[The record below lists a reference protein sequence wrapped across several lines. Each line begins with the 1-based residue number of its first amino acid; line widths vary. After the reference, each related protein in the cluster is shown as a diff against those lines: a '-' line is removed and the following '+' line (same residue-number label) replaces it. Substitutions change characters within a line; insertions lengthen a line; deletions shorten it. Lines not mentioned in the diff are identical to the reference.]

1 MSTSSVRLKTRLGL
15 GFAAL
20 ALLCVIV
27 AVFGLKSI
35 ADANARAKVFYQQ
48 GVLPAQYLQNAFRL
62 QCVRAI
68 QLLEAMSI
76 DDAQSRKER
85 FDLIESLKQPA
96 DRQFELFRLSD
107 KPASTQALAR
117 KFIENRARLEE
128 GFTEA
133 VRLGRNGDMAS
144 AAAVMAQK
152 VRPYAISM
160 GREIDQ
166 LSDALSEEA
175 DDSHRRDDVAYRRI
189 LAIMAVL
196 ITLGGSMTCAY
207 VWHQMRLLGRSLDRI
222 QFALNKTS
230 RTLDLTC
237 RAPVERM
244 DEIGSTAAAFN
255 ELIGR
260 FSEAIG
266 AVLAAAATVE
276 TATRQIAAGNADL
289 SWRTDEQ
296 AASLEKAAASMTQLT
311 ETVKQGADNAQHAK
325 LLAANAAIMAETGDE
340 AVQSMVE
347 TITAISHSSIRISEI
362 TGLIEGIAFQT
373 NILALN
379 AAVEAAR
386 AGEQGRGFAVVASE
400 VRALAHRSSSAAKEI
415 KDLIESS
422 TILVQGGTQQASE
435 VGGTIAQVKHAIS
448 QVSQIVGEIADA
460 SAEQS
465 LGIEQINQ
473 AVEHMDILTQRNG
486 ALVEQ
491 AAAAAQSLEEQ
502 TGKLNL
508 AVCVFAVADQSTPAG
523 GVSSTGVTSARD
535 TGRTIQQARPSQVQD
550 G

>member
-1 MSTSSVRLKTRLGL
+1 MSTSSVRLKTRLGVS
-15 GFAAL
+15 FAAL

-27 AVFGLKSI
+27 AVFGLKGI
-35 ADANARAKVFYQQ
+35 ADANARAEGFYQQ
-48 GVLPAQYLQNAFRL
+48 VVLPAQYLQNAFRL

-76 DDAQSRKER
+76 DKAQARKDR
-85 FDLIESLKQPA
+85 FDLIEILKQPA

-107 KPASTQALAR
+107 KPASTQALAA
-117 KFIENRARLEE
+117 KFMEDRVRLEE

-133 VRLGRNGDMAS
+133 VRLGHSGDMAS
-144 AAAVMAQK
+144 AAAVMAQN

-166 LSDALSEEA
+166 LSDTLSKEA
-175 DDSHRRDDVAYRRI
+175 DDTRHRDDVAYRRI
-189 LAIMAVL
+189 LAIMGAL
-196 ITLGGSMTCAY
+196 IALGGSMACAY

-222 QFALNKTS
+222 QAALNRTS

-244 DEIGSTAAAFN
+244 DEIGCTASAFN

-260 FSEAIG
+260 FSEAIC
-266 AVLAAAATVE
+266 AVLVTAQTVG

-289 SWRTDEQ
+289 ACRTDEQ

-311 ETVKQGADNAQHAK
+311 ETVKQGAENAQHAK
-325 LLAANAAIMAETGDE
+325 LLAENAASMAETGDE
-340 AVQSMVE
+340 AVQGMVE
-347 TITAISHSSIRISEI
+347 TIRAINQSSTRISEI

-415 KDLIESS
+415 KGLIGSS
-422 TILVQGGTQQASE
+422 TALVQGGTQQASE
-435 VGGTIAQVKHAIS
+435 VSGTIAQVKHAIS

-465 LGIEQINQ
+465 LGIEQVNQ
-473 AVEHMDILTQRNG
+473 AVGQMDILTQRNA

-508 AVCVFAVADQSTPAG
+508 AVCVFAVADQT
-523 GVSSTGVTSARD
+523 TSAAQATSTEDASLRD
-535 TGRTIQQARPSQVQD
+535 TGKMVQP
-550 G
+550 GMS

>member
-1 MSTSSVRLKTRLGL
+1 MSTSSVRLKTRLGVS
-15 GFAAL
+15 FAAL
-20 ALLCVIV
+20 GLLCVIV
-27 AVFGLKSI
+27 AAFGLKGI
-35 ADANARAKVFYQQ
+35 ADANSRAEGFYQQ
-48 GVLPAQYLQNAFRL
+48 VVLPAQYLQNAFRL

-76 DDAQSRKER
+76 DDAQARKDR
-85 FDLIESLKQPA
+85 FDLIEILKQPA

-107 KPASTQALAR
+107 KPASTQALAA
-117 KFIENRARLEE
+117 KFIEDRARLEE

-133 VRLGRNGDMAS
+133 VRLGRSGDMRS
-144 AAAVMAQK
+144 AAAVMARN

-166 LSDALSEEA
+166 LSDALSKEA
-175 DDSHRRDDVAYRRI
+175 DDSHHRDDVAYRRVV
-189 LAIMAVL
+189 AIMALL
-196 ITLGGSMTCAY
+196 ITLGGLMACAY
-207 VWHQMRLLGRSLDRI
+207 VWRQMRLLGRSLDRI
-222 QFALNKTS
+222 QAALNRTS
-230 RTLDLTC
+230 HTLDLTC

-244 DEIGSTAAAFN
+244 DEIGCTASAFN

-260 FSEAIG
+260 FSEAIC
-266 AVLAAAATVE
+266 AVLVAAETVG

-289 SWRTDEQ
+289 SCRTEEQ
-296 AASLEKAAASMTQLT
+296 AASLEKAATSMTQLT

-325 LLAANAAIMAETGDE
+325 RLAANAASMAETGDE
-340 AVQSMVE
+340 AVQGMVE
-347 TITAISHSSIRISEI
+347 TIRAINQSSTRISEI

-415 KDLIESS
+415 KGLIGSS
-422 TILVQGGTQQASE
+422 TALVQGGTQQASE

-448 QVSQIVGEIADA
+448 QVSRIVGEIADA

-465 LGIEQINQ
+465 LGIEQVNQ
-473 AVEHMDILTQRNG
+473 AVVQMDILTQRNA

-502 TGKLNL
+502 TGKLNT
-508 AVCVFAVADQSTPAG
+508 AVCVFAVADQTASDVQETST
-523 GVSSTGVTSARD
+523 
-535 TGRTIQQARPSQVQD
+535 
-550 G
+550 

>member
-15 GFAAL
+15 SFAAL
-20 ALLCVIV
+20 GLLCVIV
-27 AVFGLKSI
+27 AAVGLKGI
-35 ADANARAKVFYQQ
+35 ADANTRAEGFYQQ

-76 DDAQSRKER
+76 DDAQARKER
-85 FDLIESLKQPA
+85 FDLIEILKQPA
-96 DRQFELFRLSD
+96 DRQFELFRLSN
-107 KPASTQALAR
+107 KPASTQPLAA
-117 KFIENRARLEE
+117 KFIEDRARLEE

-133 VRLGRNGDMAS
+133 VRLGRSGDMGS
-144 AAAVMAQK
+144 AAAVMAK
-152 VRPYAISM
+152 NVRPYAISM

-166 LSDALSEEA
+166 LSDALSKEA
-175 DDSHRRDDVAYRRI
+175 DDSRHRDDVAYRQI
-189 LAIMAVL
+189 LAIMAAL
-196 ITLGGSMTCAY
+196 IALGGSMACAY
-207 VWHQMRLLGRSLDRI
+207 VWHQMRLLGRSLDGV
-222 QFALNKTS
+222 QATLNRTS

-244 DEIGSTAAAFN
+244 DEIGCTASAFN
-255 ELIGR
+255 DLIGR
-260 FSEAIG
+260 FSEAIC
-266 AVLAAAATVE
+266 AVLVAAETVGI
-276 TATRQIAAGNADL
+276 ATRQIAAGNADL
-289 SWRTDEQ
+289 SCRTDEQ

-311 ETVKQGADNAQHAK
+311 ETVKQGADNAQRAK
-325 LLAANAAIMAETGDE
+325 LLAANAASMAETGDE
-340 AVQSMVE
+340 AVRGMVE
-347 TITAISHSSIRISEI
+347 TIRAINHSSTRISEI

-415 KDLIESS
+415 KGLIGSS
-422 TILVQGGTQQASE
+422 TALVQGGTQQASE
-435 VGGTIAQVKHAIS
+435 VSGTIAQVKHAIS

-460 SAEQS
+460 STEQS
-465 LGIEQINQ
+465 LGIEQVNQ
-473 AVEHMDILTQRNG
+473 AVEQMDILTQRNA

-508 AVCVFAVADQSTPAG
+508 AVCVFAVADQTT
-523 GVSSTGVTSARD
+523 SSAQVTSTEEASVRD
-535 TGRTIQQARPSQVQD
+535 TEQTVQP
-550 G
+550 GMS

>member
-1 MSTSSVRLKTRLGL
+1 MRLKTRLGL
-15 GFAAL
+15 SFAAL
-20 ALLCVIV
+20 GMVCVIT
-27 AVFGLKSI
+27 AAFGLKGI
-35 ADANARAKVFYQQ
+35 ADANTRAEVFYQQ
-48 GVLPAQYLQNAFRL
+48 VVLPTQYLQNAFRL

-76 DDAQSRKER
+76 KDAQARKER
-85 FDLIESLKQPA
+85 FDLIEILKQPA
-96 DRQFELFRLSD
+96 DRQFDLFRLSD
-107 KPASTQALAR
+107 KPASTQALAAR
-117 KFIENRARLEE
+117 FIADRVRLEE

-133 VRLGRNGDMAS
+133 VRLGRSGDMPS
-144 AAAVMAQK
+144 AAAAMAQN

-166 LSDALSEEA
+166 LSDGLSKEA
-175 DDSHRRDDVAYRRI
+175 DDSRHRDDVAYRRI
-189 LAIMAVL
+189 VLLMATLMAV
-196 ITLGGSMTCAY
+196 GGSMACAY
-207 VWHQMRLLGRSLDRI
+207 VWHQMRLLARSLDGI
-222 QFALNKTS
+222 QTALRKTS
-230 RTLDLTC
+230 CTLDLTC

-244 DEIGSTAAAFN
+244 DEIGRTASAFN

-260 FSEAIG
+260 FSEAIC
-266 AVLAAAATVE
+266 AVLVAAGTVA
-276 TATRQIAAGNADL
+276 TATRQIAAGNVDL
-289 SWRTDEQ
+289 SCRTDEQ

-311 ETVKQGADNAQHAK
+311 ETVKQGADNARHAR
-325 LLAANAAIMAETGDE
+325 LLAENAATMAELGDE

-347 TITAISHSSIRISEI
+347 TIRAINQSSARISEI

-415 KDLIESS
+415 KGLIESS
-422 TILVQGGTQQASE
+422 TTLVQGGTQQACE
-435 VGGTIAQVKHAIS
+435 VSGTIAQVKHAIS
-448 QVSQIVGEIADA
+448 QVSLIVGEIADA

-465 LGIEQINQ
+465 VGIEQLSQ
-473 AVEHMDILTQRNG
+473 AVEQMDILTQRNA

-502 TGKLNL
+502 TAKLNL
-508 AVCVFAVADQSTPAG
+508 AVCVFVVADQADAAAQATSTDEVYVRDSRLMVQAG
-523 GVSSTGVTSARD
+523 MR
-535 TGRTIQQARPSQVQD
+535 
-550 G
+550 

>member
-196 ITLGGSMTCAY
+196 ITLGGSMACAY

-491 AAAAAQSLEEQ
+491 AAAATQSLEEQ

>member
-15 GFAAL
+15 SFAAL
-20 ALLCVIV
+20 GLLCVIV
-27 AVFGLKSI
+27 AVFGLKGI
-35 ADANARAKVFYQQ
+35 ADANARAEGFYQQ
-48 GVLPAQYLQNAFRL
+48 VVLPAQYLQNAFRL

-76 DDAQSRKER
+76 DDAQARKDR

-107 KPASTQALAR
+107 KPASTQALAA
-117 KFIENRARLEE
+117 KFIEDRARLEE

-133 VRLGRNGDMAS
+133 VRLGRSGDMRS
-144 AAAVMAQK
+144 AAAVMARN

-166 LSDALSEEA
+166 LSDALSKEA
-175 DDSHRRDDVAYRRI
+175 DDSRHRDDVAYRRVV
-189 LAIMAVL
+189 AIMALL
-196 ITLGGSMTCAY
+196 ITLGGLMACTY

-222 QFALNKTS
+222 QAALNRTS
-230 RTLDLTC
+230 HTLDLTC

-244 DEIGSTAAAFN
+244 DEIGCTASAFN

-260 FSEAIG
+260 FSEAIC
-266 AVLAAAATVE
+266 AVLVAAETVG

-289 SWRTDEQ
+289 SCRTEEQ
-296 AASLEKAAASMTQLT
+296 AASLEKAATSMTQLT

-325 LLAANAAIMAETGDE
+325 LLAANAASMAETGDE
-340 AVQSMVE
+340 AVQGMVE
-347 TITAISHSSIRISEI
+347 TIRAINQSSTRISEI

-415 KDLIESS
+415 KGLIESS
-422 TILVQGGTQQASE
+422 TALVQGGTQQASE
-435 VGGTIAQVKHAIS
+435 VSGTIAQVKHAIS
-448 QVSQIVGEIADA
+448 QVSRIVGEIADA

-465 LGIEQINQ
+465 LGIEQVNQ
-473 AVEHMDILTQRNG
+473 AVVQMDILTQRNA

-502 TGKLNL
+502 TGNLNM
-508 AVCVFAVADQSTPAG
+508 AVCVFAVADRSASDVQETST
-523 GVSSTGVTSARD
+523 
-535 TGRTIQQARPSQVQD
+535 
-550 G
+550 